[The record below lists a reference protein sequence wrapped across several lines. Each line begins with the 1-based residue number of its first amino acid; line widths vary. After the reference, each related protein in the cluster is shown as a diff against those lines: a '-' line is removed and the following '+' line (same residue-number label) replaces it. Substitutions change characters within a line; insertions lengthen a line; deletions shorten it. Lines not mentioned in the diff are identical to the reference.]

1 MGTGSSR
8 PLLTRAARPSPS
20 PAGPAAA
27 GLTGGP
33 CRQLPRL
40 RADVGCLPPLAVCD
54 REIWQRRRLI
64 SSFCPPAQPSGDT
77 GHSVSGLGG
86 PSLWKG
92 RVCRRRV
99 LPPPPPASPSL
110 PRETRPWVPGW
121 VASVPAV
128 CTDLTGQQLRGRP
141 GADRRVGPCQP
152 GGSLAS
158 LPSPPCG
165 QCRTSPLP
173 HLLRRSPE
181 SPCRAAWEGS
191 RGGGRW
197 EGPGPAAG
205 LRPERPPS
213 RPPDGEGCLSCLPC
227 RLLTS
232 LSHSRPPSEGLCVG
246 SRVIGVL

>member
-1 MGTGSSR
+1 MSVVTVMGTGSSR

-77 GHSVSGLGG
+77 GRSVSGLGG

-128 CTDLTGQQLRGRP
+128 CTDLTGQQLGGGPARTGVWGRVSRAAAWP
-141 GADRRVGPCQP
+141 AYPARRAVSAHRPTPASAAPQPRVSLQGGLGGQP
-152 GGSLAS
+152 GWGALGGPRARSW
-158 LPSPPCG
+158 PSAG
-165 QCRTSPLP
+165 
-173 HLLRRSPE
+173 
-181 SPCRAAWEGS
+181 AA
-191 RGGGRW
+191 
-197 EGPGPAAG
+197 AV
-205 LRPERPPS
+205 PPS
-213 RPPDGEGCLSCLPC
+213 RW
-227 RLLTS
+227 
-232 LSHSRPPSEGLCVG
+232 
-246 SRVIGVL
+246 